1 MQNPAAPTVSIPSIL
16 LRLLI
21 ALILGLLVG
30 LTIYI
35 NPSSP
40 SLQWLMLVPI
50 AVFLVAMLL
59 SIVFDPR
66 VRHGTIT
73 PICTAIAILRT
84 LLVIGAPIL
93 IILVLGIF
101 VSSFG
106 PIVVVVAPLE
116 VSLIAAFTVG
126 SETLLLAIG
135 CGLAAWLGVG
145 ILLLISAYINSKAPG
160 NDFGSLIL
168 SLIVVGVVIGFGFAA
183 LGGFLGRLVR
193 RWALGL

>member
-73 PICTAIAILRT
+73 P
-84 LLVIGAPIL
+84 
-93 IILVLGIF
+93 
-101 VSSFG
+101 
-106 PIVVVVAPLE
+106 
-116 VSLIAAFTVG
+116 
-126 SETLLLAIG
+126 
-135 CGLAAWLGVG
+135 
-145 ILLLISAYINSKAPG
+145 
-160 NDFGSLIL
+160 
-168 SLIVVGVVIGFGFAA
+168 
-183 LGGFLGRLVR
+183 
-193 RWALGL
+193 

>member
-1 MQNPAAPTVSIPSIL
+1 
-16 LRLLI
+16 
-21 ALILGLLVG
+21 
-30 LTIYI
+30 
-35 NPSSP
+35 
-40 SLQWLMLVPI
+40 MLVPV

-73 PICTAIAILRT
+73 PRRTAIAILRT

-106 PIVVVVAPLE
+106 PIVVVVVAPLE